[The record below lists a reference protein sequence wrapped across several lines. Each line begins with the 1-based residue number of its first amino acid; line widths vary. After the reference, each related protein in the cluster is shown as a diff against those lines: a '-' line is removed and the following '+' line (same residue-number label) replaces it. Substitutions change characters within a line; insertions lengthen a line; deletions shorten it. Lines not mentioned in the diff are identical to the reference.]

1 MTSSPVTEMILPS
14 FSAILV
20 TSWRN
25 LRAPFHS
32 PDGNVRGRR
41 ELSKR
46 VGGGMVYGGP
56 MPLLHPTD
64 QSGSSLGVHTEVTS
78 TWRARGV
85 DRGGFPVAILSG

>member
-46 VGGGMVYGGP
+46 VGGGHGLWGAHAP
-56 MPLLHPTD
+56 PSPNTHPG
-64 QSGSSLGVHTEVTS
+64 QHPGLAM
-78 TWRARGV
+78 WR
-85 DRGGFPVAILSG
+85 